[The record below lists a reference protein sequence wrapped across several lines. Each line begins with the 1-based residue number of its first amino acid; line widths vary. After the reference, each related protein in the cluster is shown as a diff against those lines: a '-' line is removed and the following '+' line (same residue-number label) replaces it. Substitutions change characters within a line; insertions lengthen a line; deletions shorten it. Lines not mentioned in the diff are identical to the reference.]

1 MNIFFIGVVAVSYT
15 HLKRTDLIK
24 TQQRDFPCSNTVL
37 FRRCTEILQS
47 LLGLHRENRR
57 CSRRTKS
64 VLRETQ
70 TGLERQMCIRDRCM
84 QGLNVLPRRLG
95 NGFPTTNPTDTFH
108 CKDGWFALSI
118 GSDKQWLDF
127 AREAG
132 RDDWGEGS
140 VYAHD
145 PDRSMKHYFGELDQQ
160 LKDYFATISIDEAD
174 QICRRAMV
182 PGGPCNTVEEL
193 MKDEQVAD
201 RGMMI
206 TVCLLYTSRCV

>member
-1 MNIFFIGVVAVSYT
+1 
-15 HLKRTDLIK
+15 
-24 TQQRDFPCSNTVL
+24 
-37 FRRCTEILQS
+37 
-47 LLGLHRENRR
+47 
-57 CSRRTKS
+57 
-64 VLRETQ
+64 
-70 TGLERQMCIRDRCM
+70 MCYLDC
-84 QGLNVLPRRLG
+84 LG

-174 QICRRAMV
+174 QICRRGNGTWRTLQYSRRA
-182 PGGPCNTVEEL
+182 
-193 MKDEQVAD
+193 DE
-201 RGMMI
+201 G
-206 TVCLLYTSRCV
+206 